1 MKGLYTMNT
10 RNYYISAFFAM
21 LKENTVK
28 ALSLSEMTAVSFP
41 PYEETGKSLEE
52 ETATVTFRL
61 PDFITTQSGESEINL
76 LFDFGKLTALKTE
89 KGGTA

>member
-1 MKGLYTMNT
+1 MDT
-10 RNYYISAFFAM
+10 RNDYITAFFTM

-41 PYEETGKSLEE
+41 PYEETGKAFEE

-61 PDFITTQSGESEINL
+61 PDFIKTQSGESEINL
-76 LFDFGKLTALKTE
+76 LFDFGKLTAPITE
-89 KGGTA
+89 KGGAA